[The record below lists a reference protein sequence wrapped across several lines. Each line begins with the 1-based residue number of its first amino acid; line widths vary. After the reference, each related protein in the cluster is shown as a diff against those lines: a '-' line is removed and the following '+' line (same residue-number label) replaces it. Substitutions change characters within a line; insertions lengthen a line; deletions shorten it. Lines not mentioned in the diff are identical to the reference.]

1 MLTISTF
8 LITFLEVLIKNPLNG
23 GFFYVH
29 VCYSPRDTALR
40 SVPELKQFM
49 CKNARTF
56 LKLHQPFHQFI
67 SANNKPTIGSRQF
80 QP

>member
-1 MLTISTF
+1 MSF
-8 LITFLEVLIKNPLNG
+8 LMPHHKNNKTRTMAG
-23 GFFYVH
+23 SGKVH
-29 VCYSPRDTALR
+29 ALGSPRDTALR

>member
-1 MLTISTF
+1 MAGSG
-8 LITFLEVLIKNPLNG
+8 K
-23 GFFYVH
+23 VH
-29 VCYSPRDTALR
+29 ALGSPRDTALR
-40 SVPELKQFM
+40 SVQELKQFM
-49 CKNARTF
+49 AKIARTF

>member
-1 MLTISTF
+1 NHQRIYCAAVYYGHKKTTF
-8 LITFLEVLIKNPLNG
+8 RWLPCAKKTCV
-23 GFFYVH
+23 
-29 VCYSPRDTALR
+29 SPRDTALR
-40 SVPELKQFM
+40 SIQELKQFM

>member
-1 MLTISTF
+1 PVPFFRHKKTRIKR
-8 LITFLEVLIKNPLNG
+8 VLSS
-23 GFFYVH
+23 VH

-40 SVPELKQFM
+40 SLPELKQFM